1 LVGEH
6 RLFQT
11 AEGARLREIDDGVPW
26 RRWGPYLSER
36 QWGTVREDYSH
47 DGNAWTF
54 FPHAHALSRAYRWGE
69 DGLAGFCDTGMRW
82 CLGLALWNG
91 KDPFLKERLFGLS
104 NGEGNHGE
112 DVKEVYHYA
121 DALPSHAY
129 NRMVYRYPQ
138 RAFPYAELVARNAER
153 GRHEPEFELADTG
166 IFEGDA
172 YFDVTVEYAKA
183 APDDVLM
190 QISVR
195 NASASPATLH
205 VVPQVWGRNTW
216 SWSLDPNAERAWIDR
231 TRDGSLLMM
240 RRGLKPRRLSIEGGP
255 DRLWLFT
262 ENDTNAP
269 RLFGTEAP
277 GPFKDG
283 IDAFVVHGWGGAQS
297 RRPHGSKAAAPQRL
311 DLPGHG
317 TATVRLRLRLAE
329 DEAPPFADFDRVM
342 AARRAEA
349 DEFYAVLHEGIVDPA
364 ARAVQRQAFAGLLWS
379 KQVYIFDV
387 PVWLAGDPGNPAP
400 PIGRR
405 RGRNKEWSHLNNADV
420 ILMPDKWEYPWY
432 AAWDLAFHCVAMARI
447 DPGFA
452 KDQLIL
458 LNRAWYM
465 HPNGQLPAYE
475 WEFSDVNPPVQAWAA
490 FRVYQIDRELTGA
503 ADTAFL
509 ERILHKLLINFT
521 WWVNRKDSDGR
532 NIFQG
537 GFLGLDNIGPFNRS
551 EPAPDGGIIDQADG
565 TAWMAMYALNL
576 LRIALELAL
585 VNPVYQDIATKF
597 FEHFLTIASAMA
609 HAGEDDVALWDEAD
623 GFYYDTL
630 RLPDGSHVP
639 LRLRSMVGLIPIFAV
654 EVLDESV
661 FEKLPDFTKRLR
673 WFLENRPKMAAL
685 VSRWNER
692 GMGERHL
699 LSVLRG
705 HRLKRLLRRMLDES
719 EFLSDYGVRSL
730 SKAHAASPYRIDR
743 NGAVYEVEYTPGE
756 STSGLFGG
764 NSNWRGPVWM
774 PLNYLLIDALR
785 KYHSY
790 YGPEFKVACPSGSE
804 TMLNLAEVADELSRR
819 LSRLFLPGAEGV
831 APSLV
836 RAARAG
842 GTVPGHLLF
851 HEFFHGDT
859 GEGLGSSHQTGWT
872 ALVADLVQLT
882 QGTSR
887 GEATS
892 PDV

>member
-1 LVGEH
+1 MDAGH
-6 RLFQT
+6 RLYRT
-11 AEGARLREIDDGVPW
+11 AEGRRLREIDSGIAW

-69 DGLAGFCDTGMRW
+69 DGLAGFCDAGMRW

-91 KDPFLKERLFGLS
+91 NDPFLKERLFGLS

-129 NRMVYRYPQ
+129 NRMVYRYPH
-138 RAFPYAELVARNAER
+138 AAYPYEELVARNAQR
-153 GRHEPEFELADTG
+153 SRQEPEFELADTG
-166 IFEGDA
+166 IFADDA
-172 YFDVTVEYAKA
+172 FFDVTTEYAKA
-183 APDDVLM
+183 SPDDILIE
-190 QISVR
+190 ISVH
-195 NASASPATLH
+195 NVSAKPATLH
-205 VVPQVWGRNTW
+205 VLPQVWGRNTW
-216 SWSLDPNAERAWIDR
+216 SWSLDAAAERAWIDLAA
-231 TRDGSLLMM
+231 DGSLVLR
-240 RRGLKPRRLSIEGGP
+240 RRGLKPRRLMLDGDAS
-255 DRLWLFT
+255 WLFT
-262 ENDTNAP
+262 QNNTNAP
-269 RLFGTEAP
+269 LLFGTVGT

-283 IDAFVVHGWGGAQS
+283 ISDHVVHGHTDAVS
-297 RRPHGSKAAAPQRL
+297 ATPHGSKAAAHLRF

-317 TATVRLRLRLAE
+317 TTRVRLRFRLAE
-329 DEAPPFADFDRVM
+329 NETPVFADFERIM
-342 AARRAEA
+342 AARRADA
-349 DEFYAVLHEGIVDPA
+349 DEFFAAVHDGLPEPA
-364 ARAVQRQAFAGLLWS
+364 ARVQRQALAGLLWS
-379 KQVYIFDV
+379 KQVYNFDV
-387 PVWLAGDPGNPAP
+387 PLWLAGDPGNPAP
-400 PIGRR
+400 PISRR

-432 AAWDLAFHCVAMARI
+432 AAWDLAFHCVAMARV
-447 DPGFA
+447 DPAFA
-452 KDQLIL
+452 KDQLVL

-490 FRVYQIDRELTGA
+490 FKIYEIDRVLSGV

-509 ERILHKLLINFT
+509 ERILHKLLLNFT

-576 LRIALELAL
+576 LRIALEVAL

-597 FEHFLTIASAMA
+597 FEHFLTIAGAMA
-609 HAGEDDVALWDEAD
+609 QAGEDEVSLWDEAD
-623 GFYYDTL
+623 GFFHDAL

-654 EVLDESV
+654 EVLDERI
-661 FEKLPDFTKRLR
+661 FERLPEFTKRLR
-673 WFLENRPKMAAL
+673 WLLDHRPKMAAL

-699 LSVLRG
+699 LSLLRG
-705 HRLKRLLRRMLDES
+705 HRLKRLLRRMLDET
-719 EFLSDYGVRSL
+719 EFLSDHGVRSL
-730 SKAHAASPYRIDR
+730 SKAHKRAPYTLHR
-743 NGAVYEVEYTPGE
+743 NGAVYTVEYTPGE

-774 PLNYLLIDALR
+774 PLNYLLIDSLR
-785 KYHSY
+785 KFHSY
-790 YGPEFKVACPSGSE
+790 FGPEFQVECPVGSG
-804 TMLNLAEVADELSRR
+804 TMLDLAAVADELARR
-819 LSRLFLPGAEGV
+819 LSRLFLPGADG
-831 APSLV
+831 AIPSLA
-836 RAARAG
+836 RAARQNG
-842 GTVPGHLLF
+842 MVEGHLLF

-859 GEGLGSSHQTGWT
+859 GEGLGASHQTGWT
-872 ALVADLVQLT
+872 ALVADLLHAPV
-882 QGTSR
+882 
-887 GEATS
+887 A
-892 PDV
+892 

>member
-1 LVGEH
+1 MGAGH
-6 RLFQT
+6 RLLQT
-11 AEGARLREIDDGVPW
+11 AEGRRLREINDGVAW

-47 DGNAWTF
+47 DGDAWTF

-91 KDPFLKERLFGLS
+91 NDPFLKERLFGLS

-129 NRMVYRYPQ
+129 NRMVYRYPHK
-138 RAFPYAELVARNAER
+138 AFPYAELVARNAAR

-166 IFEGDA
+166 IFANDA

-183 APDDVLM
+183 GPDDVLM

-195 NASASPATLH
+195 NAAATPTTLH
-205 VVPQVWGRNTW
+205 VLPQVWGRNTW
-216 SWSLDPNAERAWIDR
+216 SLSLDPRAERAWIDR
-231 TRDGSLLMM
+231 ADDDSLILK
-240 RRGLKPRRLSIEGGP
+240 RRGLKPRRLSLDGAAH
-255 DRLWLFT
+255 WLFT

-269 RLFGTEAP
+269 RLFGTKGQ

-283 IDAFVVHGWGGAQS
+283 INDFVVRGRTGAVSQN
-297 RRPHGSKAAAPQRL
+297 PHGSKAAAPLRL
-311 DLPGHG
+311 DLPALG
-317 TATVRLRLRLAE
+317 TAMVRLRLRLAD
-329 DEAPPFADFDRVM
+329 DEAAPFADFDHVM
-342 AARRAEA
+342 ATRRAEA
-349 DEFYAVLHEGIVDPA
+349 DEFYAVLQDGLTETS
-364 ARAVQRQAFAGLLWS
+364 ARDVQRQALAGLLWS
-379 KQVYIFDV
+379 KQVYNFDV

-400 PIGRR
+400 PVARR

-447 DPGFA
+447 DPDFA
-452 KDQLIL
+452 KEQLIL

-490 FRVYQIDRELTGA
+490 FRVYQIDRELTGV

-576 LRIALELAL
+576 LRIALEVAL

-609 HAGEDDVALWDEAD
+609 HIGEDDVTLWDQAD
-623 GFYYDTL
+623 GFFYDTL

-654 EVLDESV
+654 EVLDESI

-705 HRLKRLLRRMLDES
+705 HRLKRLLRRMLEET
-719 EFLSDYGVRSL
+719 EFLSDHGVRSL
-730 SKAHAASPYRIDR
+730 SKAHEATPYRINR

-790 YGPEFKVACPSGSE
+790 YGPEFEVECPVGSQ
-804 TMLNLAEVADELSRR
+804 TMLNLDQVADELARR
-819 LSRLFLPGAEGV
+819 LSRLFLPGAGGV

-836 RAARAG
+836 RAARG
-842 GTVPGHLLF
+842 RGVVEGHLLF

-859 GEGLGSSHQTGWT
+859 GEGLGASHQTGWT
-872 ALVADLVQLT
+872 ALVADLLP
-882 QGTSR
+882 R
-887 GEATS
+887 HPAAA
-892 PDV
+892 

>member
-1 LVGEH
+1 MDRSH
-6 RLFQT
+6 RLFRT
-11 AEGARLREIDDGVPW
+11 AEGQRLREIDAGVAW

-129 NRMVYRYPQ
+129 NRMVYRYPHA
-138 RAFPYAELVARNAER
+138 AFPYAELVARNAER

-166 IFEGDA
+166 IFANDA
-172 YFDVTVEYAKA
+172 FFDVTVEYAKA
-183 APDDVLM
+183 SPDDILM

-195 NASASPATLH
+195 NASARPATLH
-205 VVPQVWGRNTW
+205 VLPQVWGRNTW
-216 SWSLDPNAERAWIDR
+216 SWSLDPLAERAWIDLAA
-231 TRDGSLLMM
+231 DGSLVLK
-240 RRGLKPRRLSIEGGP
+240 RRGLKPRRLDLDG
-255 DRLWLFT
+255 DANWLFT
-262 ENDTNAP
+262 ENDTNSP
-269 RLFGTEAP
+269 MLFGTQAP
-277 GPFKDG
+277 GPFKDS
-283 IDAFVVHGWGGAQS
+283 INDFVVHGRAQALS
-297 RRPHGSKAAAPQRL
+297 AEPHGSKAAAHLRFE
-311 DLPGHG
+311 LPGHG
-317 TATVRLRLRLAE
+317 AARVRLRLRLVE
-329 DEAPPFADFDRVM
+329 DETAPFPDFAATM
-342 AARRAEA
+342 ATRRAEA
-349 DEFYAVLHEGIVDPA
+349 DEFFAALQSETAEP
-364 ARAVQRQAFAGLLWS
+364 ARALQRQALAGLLWT

-400 PIGRR
+400 PISRR

-447 DPGFA
+447 DPAFA
-452 KDQLIL
+452 KDQHVL

-490 FRVYQIDRELTGA
+490 FKIYQIDRELTGVG
-503 ADTAFL
+503 DTAFL

-576 LRIALELAL
+576 LRIALEVAL

-597 FEHFLTIASAMA
+597 FEHFLTIAGAMA
-609 HAGEDDVALWDEAD
+609 HAGEDDVALWDEKD
-623 GFYYDTL
+623 GFFHDTL
-630 RLPDGSHVP
+630 RLPDGTHVP

-654 EVLDESV
+654 EVLDESI
-661 FEKLPDFTKRLR
+661 FERLPEFTKRLR
-673 WFLENRPKMAAL
+673 WFLENRPQMAAL

-692 GMGERHL
+692 GVGERHL
-699 LSVLRG
+699 LSLLRG
-705 HRLKRLLRRMLDES
+705 RRLKQLLRRMLDET
-719 EFLSDYGVRSL
+719 EFLSDHGIRSL
-730 SKAHAASPYRIDR
+730 SKAHAKDPYRLHR
-743 NGAVYEVEYTPGE
+743 NGTLYEVEYTPGE

-785 KYHSY
+785 KFHSY
-790 YGPEFKVACPSGSE
+790 FGPEFKVECPVGSH
-804 TMLNLAEVADELSRR
+804 TVLDLAEVADELARR
-819 LSRLFLPGAEGV
+819 LVKLFLPGADGMV
-831 APSLV
+831 PALA
-836 RAARAG
+836 RAAG
-842 GTVPGHLLF
+842 GHGTVEGHLLF

-859 GEGLGSSHQTGWT
+859 GEGLGASHQTGWT
-872 ALVADLVQLT
+872 ALVADLLPIGPRQEMV
-882 QGTSR
+882 
-887 GEATS
+887 
-892 PDV
+892 

>member
-1 LVGEH
+1 MVAAH

-11 AEGARLREIDDGVPW
+11 AEGARLRKIDDGIAW

-91 KDPFLKERLFGLS
+91 NDPFLKERLFGLS

-129 NRMVYRYPQ
+129 NRMVYRYPHA
-138 RAFPYAELVARNAER
+138 AFPYAELVARNAAR
-153 GRHEPEFELADTG
+153 SRHEPELELADTG
-166 IFEGDA
+166 IFAGDA
-172 YFDVTVEYAKA
+172 FFDVTVEYVKA
-183 APDDVLM
+183 DPDDVLM
-190 QISVR
+190 QVSVR
-195 NASASPATLH
+195 NAAATPATLH
-205 VVPQVWGRNTW
+205 VLPQVWGRNTW
-216 SWSLDPNAERAWIDR
+216 SWSLDPKAERAWIDR
-231 TRDGSLLMM
+231 AADGSLILM
-240 RRGLKPRRLSIEGGP
+240 RRGLKPRRLSLEGGA

-269 RLFGTEAP
+269 LLFGADGQ

-283 IDAFVVHGWGGAQS
+283 ISDYVVHGRRDAVS
-297 RRPHGSKAAAPQRL
+297 KRPHGSKAAAPLRF

-317 TATVRLRLRLAE
+317 TATVRLRLRLA
-329 DEAPPFADFDRVM
+329 DEPSAPFTDFDHVM
-342 AARRAEA
+342 TTRRAEA
-349 DEFYAVLHEGIVDPA
+349 DTFYAVLQDGLADA
-364 ARAVQRQAFAGLLWS
+364 TQRAVHRQAFAGLLWT

-387 PVWLAGDPGNPAP
+387 PLWLAGDPGNPAP
-400 PIGRR
+400 PVGRR

-452 KDQLIL
+452 KEQLIL

-490 FRVYQIDRELTGA
+490 FRVYEIDRELTGV

-576 LRIALELAL
+576 LRIALEVAL

-597 FEHFLTIASAMA
+597 FEHFLTIAGAMA
-609 HAGEDDVALWDEAD
+609 HAGEDDVALWDEGD

-630 RLPDGSHVP
+630 RLPDGSHEP

-654 EVLDESV
+654 EVLDQSI

-673 WFLENRPKMAAL
+673 WFLDNRPNMAAL

-705 HRLKRLLRRMLDES
+705 HRLKLLLRRMLDET
-719 EFLSDYGVRSL
+719 EFLSDHGVRSL
-730 SKAHAASPYRIDR
+730 SKAHAAAPYRLQR
-743 NGAVYEVEYTPGE
+743 NGAVYEVEYNPGE

-790 YGPEFKVACPSGSE
+790 YGPEFKVECPVGSQ
-804 TMLNLAEVADELSRR
+804 TMLDLAEVADELARR
-819 LSRLFLPGAEGV
+819 LASLFVPGPDGV
-831 APSLV
+831 APALV
-836 RAARAG
+836 RAGVG
-842 GTVPGHLLF
+842 GGVVEGHLLF

-859 GEGLGSSHQTGWT
+859 GEGLGASHQTGWT
-872 ALVADLVQLT
+872 ALVADLLPK
-882 QGTSR
+882 GTPNSTAR
-887 GEATS
+887 
-892 PDV
+892 